1 MKMEDN
7 SFKIGWFLLTIWL
20 LFQLLL
26 VNGFALEVAK
36 DENRVMESN
45 NGKDVDLNVRMTHIE
60 AKSLKQEREIEVLHT
75 LLEDEKKFSKQ
86 LSDRI
91 LQLEATAAIPTPGK
105 SDELLGRSKRLFRLL
120 SPNLPE

>member
-1 MKMEDN
+1 MKMEEH
-7 SFKIGWFLLTIWL
+7 SFKIGWFLLTIFL
-20 LFQLLL
+20 LFHQYL

-91 LQLEATAAIPTPGK
+91 LQLEASAAIPTPGK

-120 SPNLPE
+120 SQNLPG